1 MSSIRVRPLRSLLTG
16 LALCASF
23 CLLPTPSAQ
32 AEEGAQE
39 TKPILHAAVSETDT
53 ILLVGTLHTRHKD
66 VVAVHPTTARALEVA
81 DVLVAEIAFDDTLS
95 LRMLPYIQL
104 PRNRPLDSLLGEGLK
119 KRIETLLAK
128 HDDDLDSWQRYAPW
142 LLEARLGEL
151 LLPGDELVKTT
162 LDEALQEKA
171 ADRDLEVL
179 GLEKLSEQLAPFK
192 ALSYE
197 DQVAMLEDTVTLIEK
212 DQAAGR
218 NTARDMVRAWQSGDA
233 NAVMAQVKRYFDMD
247 NERDRALFTAMHDTR
262 NERMLARLL
271 DGAKASP
278 NQVRLVAVGTAHLP
292 GETGLL
298 KGLAENGYVVWPLT
312 AAGDVPATHADARS
326 KAAAV
331 SPPAIEAT
339 PAAAPAAEEQIA
351 ATPAMDDTPIEPT
364 VVDTPAPAEPA
375 GPVDPN
381 EVVVFNE
388 PVRGGSAQAPRV
400 RRRMV
405 PGPAPLTSRRT
416 IIVYPQTAQPAC
428 APPPMVQPACVCP
441 PRPCRPRR
449 CWPFPFGRRR

>member
-32 AEEGAQE
+32 ADEGAQE
-39 TKPILHAAVSETDT
+39 VKPILHAAVSETDT

-104 PRNRPLDSLLGEGLK
+104 PRNRPLDSLLGDDLK

-128 HDDDLDSWQRYAPW
+128 HDDDLASWQRYAPW

-162 LDEALQEKA
+162 LDETLQEKA

-197 DQVAMLEDTVTLIEK
+197 DQVAMLADTVALIEK

-218 NTARDMVRAWQSGDA
+218 NTAHEMVRAWQSGDA
-233 NAVMAQVKRYFDMD
+233 NAVMTQVQRYFDMD

-262 NERMLARLL
+262 NARMLARLL
-271 DGAKASP
+271 KGAKASP
-278 NQVRLVAVGTAHLP
+278 NQVRMVAVGAAHLP

-298 KGLAENGYVVWPLT
+298 KGLAANGYVVWPL
-312 AAGDVPATHADARS
+312 ASASDVPATHADARS

-339 PAAAPAAEEQIA
+339 PAATPAREAPIA
-351 ATPAMDDTPIEPT
+351 VTPAMDDTPIEPT

-388 PVRGGSAQAPRV
+388 PSRGGTAQTPRV
-400 RRRMV
+400 RRIV
-405 PGPAPLTSRRT
+405 PAPAPMTSRRA
-416 IIVYPQTAQPAC
+416 IIVYPQTA
-428 APPPMVQPACVCP
+428 QPACVCP